1 MGIQIDADGAGMS
14 GEHQNVPAVV
24 EGSAPVRSPAVR
36 GALAVPA
43 VIAGA
48 GDHAARRFLEFFR
61 RHDPQQEYAHGLLPG
76 RLPREGPATGARP
89 SATALLHRCCY
100 SAA

>member
-36 GALAVPA
+36 SALAVPA

-48 GDHAARRFLEFFR
+48 GDHAARRFLEFF
-61 RHDPQQEYAHGLLPG
+61 A
-76 RLPREGPATGARP
+76 ATIRNKNTRMAYYR
-89 SATALLHRCCY
+89 
-100 SAA
+100 AACHFFAWV